1 MFYELNNWPRSTT
14 NNFTLKNCS
23 FDAVRLIGNAD
34 ENEFTCNG
42 QEIEFDRK
50 DIWNYEND
58 FARNVLIFG
67 VDNTSS
73 SHTDNQ
79 KNSFL
84 VLGEGQTK
92 DMSDRLVQ
100 QKRKLALTSVKQR
113 QNFVWDCIVT
123 VLIVIYIMLVSVL
136 FRKCI
141 KRFYKKWKAW
151 NFFKW
156 YCVWFL
162 TWS

>member
-23 FDAVRLIGNAD
+23 FDAVRLMGNAD
-34 ENEFTCNG
+34 KNKFTCNG

-79 KNSFL
+79 KNNFV
-84 VLGEGQTK
+84 VLGEGPTK
-92 DMSDRLVQ
+92 DMRDRAGAAE
-100 QKRKLALTSVKQR
+100 KKISINFSKAKTKLCLSLHCNSV
-113 QNFVWDCIVT
+113 NSYLYYVGISFV
-123 VLIVIYIMLVSVL
+123 
-136 FRKCI
+136 
-141 KRFYKKWKAW
+141 
-151 NFFKW
+151 
-156 YCVWFL
+156 
-162 TWS
+162 

>member
-14 NNFTLKNCS
+14 NNFTLKTCS
-23 FDAVRLIGNAD
+23 FDAVRLMGNAD

-79 KNSFL
+79 KNNFL
-84 VLGEGQTK
+84 VLGEGPTK
-92 DMSDRLVQ
+92 DMSDRLVR

-113 QNFVWDCIVT
+113 QNFV
-123 VLIVIYIMLVSVL
+123 
-136 FRKCI
+136 
-141 KRFYKKWKAW
+141 
-151 NFFKW
+151 
-156 YCVWFL
+156 
-162 TWS
+162 